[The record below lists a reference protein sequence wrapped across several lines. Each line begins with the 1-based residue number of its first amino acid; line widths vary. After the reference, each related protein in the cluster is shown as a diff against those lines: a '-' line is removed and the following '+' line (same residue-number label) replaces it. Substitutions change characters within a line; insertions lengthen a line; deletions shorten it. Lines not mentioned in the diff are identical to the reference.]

1 MGDVVEFR
9 RAPLTGFIP
18 VDLAEKPELRKAYE
32 FPGSLYEPIYGAP
45 HPVTPATVTIL
56 PVVRVERNGSEV
68 ELPSDCGPD
77 IA

>member
-1 MGDVVEFR
+1 MGDVIEFR

-18 VDLAEKPELRKAYE
+18 ADLDEKPVLRNAYY
-32 FPGSLYEPIYGAP
+32 GLSIYEQVYGEP
-45 HPVTPATVTIL
+45 YPVPQRSNVTIL
-56 PVVRVERNGSEV
+56 AVVRVERNGSEV